1 MNLSRD
7 KVDLRGLPHPNSV
20 QVPAWKRLLDIACIL
35 IALPVLVP
43 LMLIIAFAVR
53 IGSTGPVLFVQER
66 VGYRGRRFTCL
77 KFRSMHLG
85 ADTAIHRQHW
95 DRLIGS
101 NLPMAKMDLHGD
113 PRLVPG
119 GWWLRASGLDELPQ
133 IINVLQG
140 EMSLVGPRPCL
151 PFEYDKYLPWQRE
164 RFNVLP
170 GLTGLWQVSGKNK
183 TTLDEM
189 MYLDIHYARN
199 KCLWFD
205 LRIILM
211 TIPSLIIQIR
221 DTRGKRKSFVR
232 LGQPDAVISAQTT
245 NSRSPLPMRE
255 S

>member
-95 DRLIGS
+95 NRLIGS

-133 IINVLQG
+133 IINVLRG

-164 RFNVLP
+164 RFNALP

-232 LGQPDAVISAQTT
+232 LGQPAVVITPLQG
-245 NSRSPLPMRE
+245 NSPVCPPNQ
-255 S
+255 